1 MVACQPAPTATP
13 APTNAPLPTNTLL
26 PTATPTLMNTPT
38 ATATPIATATATL
51 TAETRL
57 KQWAESGTMT
67 DAEKK
72 TFTDARAAYVKAFG
86 IDQNSI
92 NTAPIEIKDKGG
104 KVIAYAVVDD
114 KTGVPLLVSGVN
126 KEGKNVWVEATLA
139 NAKPDNIRI
148 ASTGNSNLETILT
161 HFGNFTGNYAFH
173 WINSNPS
180 EGVMRF
186 DRVTNEMKLADRI
199 GNKYQ
204 ALHLVWGSKN
214 ALPDW
219 LKNKINT
226 GLTNDQLLS
235 MIRNHVKEI
244 VQFTKGKVATYSV
257 VNEIFGSDTTPNNL
271 FSKLYPTDEQ
281 AVDFIGE
288 MLRIVRNEGSA
299 AKLIINDTGIE
310 FGGTK
315 SDRIFNIVKKL
326 KEKGAP
332 IDGIGFQMHLIAAR
346 LTDADFTRLEEQI
359 KRYNAIGVEVS
370 FTEID
375 VDMNDRKA
383 EPTQKLIE
391 QADIYRKV
399 MEVGLKN
406 GVTDFTF
413 MSGNDESSWLI
424 PSKPN
429 AMPTLFSNNNPK
441 RAYYSVLGEL
451 IKSR

>member
-1 MVACQPAPTATP
+1 
-13 APTNAPLPTNTLL
+13 
-26 PTATPTLMNTPT
+26 
-38 ATATPIATATATL
+38 
-51 TAETRL
+51 
-57 KQWAESGTMT
+57 
-67 DAEKK
+67 
-72 TFTDARAAYVKAFG
+72 
-86 IDQNSI
+86 
-92 NTAPIEIKDKGG
+92 
-104 KVIAYAVVDD
+104 
-114 KTGVPLLVSGVN
+114 
-126 KEGKNVWVEATLA
+126 
-139 NAKPDNIRI
+139 
-148 ASTGNSNLETILT
+148 
-161 HFGNFTGNYAFH
+161 
-173 WINSNPS
+173 
-180 EGVMRF
+180 MRF

-383 EPTQKLIE
+383 EQTQKLIE